1 MLKKLADLADQY
13 HIDGFVSDPE
23 IFGQPGFSILARHD
37 GMVQNAMKRQGIAFG
52 SLEDIPGQQISP
64 RQSFVGS
71 LSSALSTVGGVR
83 VLIG

>member
-1 MLKKLADLADQY
+1 
-13 HIDGFVSDPE
+13 
-23 IFGQPGFSILARHD
+23 
-37 GMVQNAMKRQGIAFG
+37 MVQNAMRRQGIDFG

-83 VLIG
+83 VLIV